1 MMKKAPEESEGHA
14 KVLKNVLKDKEKE
27 ITSLRKQVLQAK
39 EDQKTEFRNSDG
51 FLYKLSSCYADDFN
65 ACLY

>member
-1 MMKKAPEESEGHA
+1 MIKKAPEESEGHA
-14 KVLKNVLKDKEKE
+14 EVLKNVLKDKERE

-39 EDQKTEFRNSDG
+39 EDGKMEFRNSNG

-65 ACLY
+65 ECLY